1 MNINTQA
8 TDAPSLDLSGTLQ
21 PSLIKTLS
29 ERVADNREV
38 DAVSLVEEYIGKS
51 YGRRFFFQIVKTGA
65 PLLVSDIIS
74 LVLCFWAGL
83 CMASLLGFPIAAVYS
98 YVFIV
103 LMGAML
109 ITFFMMGLYNGGGM
123 HPIYE
128 FRQTMVSTSLV
139 FVLVAAIL
147 VSTST
152 GLAVLV
158 TYPMLLAVVPLFRSL
173 LRSKLIKCNWW
184 GVRCIVIDSNRRINR
199 HYALHKK
206 HAISGIRPVGF
217 IQPSIPEY
225 LNPEFKDDYLG
236 TVEHVRNAISTRQ
249 AHCALVHRCGRPDH
263 EIFAYVSKHLSL
275 FSRVMIIPDDDRLP
289 SLWSLGRNGGICL
302 EDRLL
307 RPCSEFV
314 KRTMD
319 VTLSLSGLIALSP
332 LFIVI
337 AVWTK
342 LTAPG
347 PLFFGHE
354 RIGKHGRRFKAWKFR
369 TMLVN
374 SQEILEKT
382 LAENP
387 EMREEWEAT
396 YKLQND
402 PRITGPGHFLRKS
415 SLDELPQLWNVLK
428 GEMSLVGPRPIVIGE
443 VDRYKNTFKNYL
455 RVTPGVTGFW
465 QISGRNLTTYDRRVQ
480 LDDYYVMNWSI
491 WFDIYILVRTVK
503 TVAFREGAF

>member
-173 LRSKLIKCNWW
+173 LRS
-184 GVRCIVIDSNRRINR
+184 
-199 HYALHKK
+199 
-206 HAISGIRPVGF
+206 
-217 IQPSIPEY
+217 Q
-225 LNPEFKDDYLG
+225 
-236 TVEHVRNAISTRQ
+236 
-249 AHCALVHRCGRPDH
+249 
-263 EIFAYVSKHLSL
+263 
-275 FSRVMIIPDDDRLP
+275 
-289 SLWSLGRNGGICL
+289 
-302 EDRLL
+302 
-307 RPCSEFV
+307 
-314 KRTMD
+314 
-319 VTLSLSGLIALSP
+319 
-332 LFIVI
+332 
-337 AVWTK
+337 
-342 LTAPG
+342 
-347 PLFFGHE
+347 
-354 RIGKHGRRFKAWKFR
+354 
-369 TMLVN
+369 
-374 SQEILEKT
+374 
-382 LAENP
+382 
-387 EMREEWEAT
+387 
-396 YKLQND
+396 
-402 PRITGPGHFLRKS
+402 
-415 SLDELPQLWNVLK
+415 
-428 GEMSLVGPRPIVIGE
+428 LVGCSMYR
-443 VDRYKNTFKNYL
+443 D
-455 RVTPGVTGFW
+455 
-465 QISGRNLTTYDRRVQ
+465 
-480 LDDYYVMNWSI
+480 
-491 WFDIYILVRTVK
+491 
-503 TVAFREGAF
+503 